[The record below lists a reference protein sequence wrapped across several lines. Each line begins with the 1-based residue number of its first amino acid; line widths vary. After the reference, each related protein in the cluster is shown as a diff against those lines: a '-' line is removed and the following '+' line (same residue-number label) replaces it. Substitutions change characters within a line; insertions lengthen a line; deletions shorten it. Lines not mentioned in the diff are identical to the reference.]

1 MKNRLLFAALV
12 ILFFPSSNFGQA
24 PALGTAAN
32 FVLFTTV
39 GAVTNTGI
47 SQITGNIG
55 TNSGSS
61 TGFGN
66 VNGVMH
72 DNDGATAQCA
82 LDVMAAYIQLNDAIP
97 DSSLAPLLGNG
108 DTLKAGVYIIP
119 AVTTLSGELFLNA
132 EGDPNAVF
140 IFQVQAAFSSG
151 ASSKV
156 KLINGALACN
166 VFWKVE
172 GAVNM
177 ATGTSMKGT
186 VIAHNDALNM
196 SASDTLEGRALSIGG
211 AVTINGI
218 QAYTPTGCGSPVLT
232 GPAAPTLGSV
242 ACFAIFSGSGPVT
255 NAGTTYVTG
264 DVGTNSGLTT
274 GYNPLYVTGTIHSV
288 PDGSTSA
295 AAASLG
301 NVYTYLNTLPHDIEL
316 LYPAQFG
323 RNLVLTPHTYLMSAA
338 TSFTDSVY
346 LDAKGNSNAVFV
358 IKINGALTT
367 GTFSKVLLING
378 TKAENVFWKVD
389 GAVSINDYSVFSGTI
404 VCNNGAIDLA
414 TGDSING
421 RALTTSGAVTT
432 ASSVVTAN
440 TSSCFILPVSWL
452 YFRGRPVQ
460 KNVLLEWGAANEINN
475 AFFTI
480 EKSRD
485 AVTFE
490 TLTTV
495 NANAVIGNAERYYS
509 FTDQHP
515 YNSNYYRLSQTDW
528 DGRKNYFRT
537 ILVKLNDGDGF
548 SAMNYTLNN
557 AIYIRASGAAPG
569 TGFIELYSIEGKKIS
584 SQQIMLTKDESTY
597 TIAAPQHKG
606 IYIIKI
612 ISSRETLYNSKLM
625 VL

>member
-1 MKNRLLFAALV
+1 MKIHLLSAAFV
-12 ILFFPSSNFGQA
+12 ILSFPTLNFAQA
-24 PALGTAAN
+24 PALGTAAG
-32 FVLFTTV
+32 FVLFTTT

-47 SQITGNIG
+47 SQITGNTG

-72 DNDGATAQCA
+72 DNDAASAECA
-82 LDVMAAYIQLNDAIP
+82 SFLLAAYNLLNDAIP
-97 DSSLAPLLGNG
+97 DSSLSPLLGNG
-108 DTLKAGVYIIP
+108 DTLTAGVFNIP

-132 EGDPNAVF
+132 KGDPNAVF
-140 IFQVQAAFSSG
+140 IFQVQAAFSSS
-151 ASSKV
+151 ANSKV

-166 VFWKVE
+166 IFWKVE
-172 GAVNM
+172 GAVGM
-177 ATGTSMKGT
+177 ASATSMKGT
-186 VIAHNDALNM
+186 IIAHNDAIDM
-196 SASDTLEGRALSIGG
+196 SANDTLEGRALSIGG

-218 QAYTPTGCGSPVLT
+218 LAYIPSGCGSPVLT
-232 GPAAPTLGSV
+232 GPAAPNLGSV
-242 ACFAIFSGSGPVT
+242 ACYAIFSGSGPVT

-274 GYNPLYVTGTIHSV
+274 GYNPLYVTGTIHPV
-288 PDGSTSA
+288 ADGSTSA

-301 NVYTYLNTLPHDIEL
+301 NAYTYLNTLPHDIQL
-316 LYPAQFG
+316 LYPEQFG
-323 RNLVLTPHTYLMSAA
+323 RNLVLTPHIYLMSAA

-346 LDAKGNSNAVFV
+346 LDAQGNSNAVFV

-389 GAVSINDYSVFSGTI
+389 GAVSINDFSVFNGTI

-432 ASSVVTAN
+432 ASIVAAAN
-440 TSSCFILPVSWL
+440 TSSCFPLPVSWL

-460 KNVLLEWGAANEINN
+460 KNVLLEWGTTNEINN

-485 AVTFE
+485 AITFE

-495 NANAVIGNAERYYS
+495 NANAGIGNAERYYS

-515 YNSNYYRLSQTDW
+515 YSSNYYRLSQTDR
-528 DGRKNYFRT
+528 DGRINYFRT
-537 ILVKLNDGDGF
+537 VLVKLKDGDGF
-548 SAMNYTLNN
+548 NAMHYVLNN
-557 AIYIRASGAAPG
+557 SIYIQVSGAAPG
-569 TGFIELYSIEGKKIS
+569 NGFIELYSIEGKKMS
-584 SQQIMLTKDESTY
+584 SQRIMLNKEESTHK
-597 TIAAPQHKG
+597 IAAPKNKG
-606 IYIIKI
+606 IYIIKV
-612 ISSRETLYNSKLM
+612 ISNRETLYNSKLII
-625 VL
+625 L